1 MKLGQQSQQRQ
12 LRLLMAQVAD
22 EFETRIRI
30 AAIDNRERDG
40 VAVLG
45 GRGIGQAKL
54 GVDRDLES
62 GTGQQAEKALLRDWM
77 LAEQK
82 CLAAAAMDRGAI
94 IG

>member
-1 MKLGQQSQQRQ
+1 M
-12 LRLLMAQVAD
+12 
-22 EFETRIRI
+22 
-30 AAIDNRERDG
+30 
-40 VAVLG
+40 AVLG

-62 GTGQQAEKALLRDWM
+62 GTGQQAEKALLSDWM